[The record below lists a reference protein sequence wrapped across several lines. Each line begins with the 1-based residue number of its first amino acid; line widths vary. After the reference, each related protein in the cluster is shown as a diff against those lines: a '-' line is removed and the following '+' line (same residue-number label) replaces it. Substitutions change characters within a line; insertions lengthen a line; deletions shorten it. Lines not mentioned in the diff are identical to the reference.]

1 MSKANPAKTVL
12 SGLSGE
18 ILAVDQADRAGLE
31 SISASL
37 RQGAALLRDSAVH
50 LADLLESAE
59 RILAR
64 TLEDP
69 EKLSESQ
76 RMLAAQA
83 VDLVCQQIDTD
94 PAGPDQRGD
103 LLGSQLL
110 ASLAEGPGRL
120 DDGPGREAP
129 PTGQEEPSPEP
140 TTDPAARQDP
150 ADPAGP
156 GAQGDDRN
164 KPDPGQP
171 PENDA
176 DGESGPSSLL
186 QEYADTAEEHLSR
199 AEHCLLHLEAN
210 PADESHI
217 HQVLRAFHTL
227 KGSSAMMG
235 LTPIEHLAHLAE
247 SLLSQARNGTVEI
260 IDSRT
265 DVALRACDMLRAMVR
280 QAAESPEQR
289 LQSPDGYD
297 ELASQLSLAA
307 CPDWQQTEAEPG
319 PLREPLPDRLDAGM
333 LVGFCQEGIDRLGQ
347 NQADLLD
354 RDSLG
359 PDDLGELRETLHGL
373 TQAGSALEL
382 GALESYAQALFDWVD
397 GAIQAGKPLIG
408 GYLDLTMEAVD
419 QMRRCLE
426 LYIHAAETDVVE
438 IPAKIRELTDA
449 LQDPA
454 AAGIRPEE
462 PEESLRIGEILV
474 GRGQVQPEQ
483 VQSALADNAGDLL
496 GKVLLHQGAGGRDVS
511 SALRVQRQ
519 LNSGAAR
526 NADSTLR
533 VSARRM
539 DELVNLVGEL
549 LVSHSMIRENPS
561 VQGPRRRR
569 MRKGPGAGRRR
580 ARRED
585 RPRRSP
591 EAERLARD
599 IERTDSLL
607 KDLHELAVSLRM
619 VPMRGLF
626 EKARRLS
633 RDLARRSG
641 KALQLLT
648 EGEET
653 EIDRNMVDLLSDP
666 LVHLIRNAVD
676 HGIESPA
683 ERDQARKDP
692 TATLWIRAFRAGSNV
707 VLSLEDDGKGLD
719 LDSIRDKAHQTGLVD
734 PGAPLS
740 DAEISSLIFHPGF
753 TTAPS
758 VTGVSGRG
766 VGMDVV
772 RRTVEALNGRIDVF
786 SEPGRGTRFE
796 IRLPLTTAV
805 EDVLTVEVAQ
815 GRYLLASADIDRT
828 LCRPAS
834 EIRRAA
840 GGRDRLLLGEQ
851 SVPVLDL
858 CRLLHRRPAE
868 PTENVQMVLVRRGLR
883 QCAVRVERVVR
894 QSQVVVKPMGGLLS
908 RVPYFTGAA
917 VLADGDLGLIL
928 DATYLIGKGLDRAHA
943 A

>member
-1 MSKANPAKTVL
+1 MSQANSAKSIL

-18 ILAVDQADRAGLE
+18 ILAVDQADPAGLE

-37 RQGAALLRDSAVH
+37 RQGADLLRDSAVH

-83 VDLVCQQIDTD
+83 VDLVCRQIDCD
-94 PAGPDQRGD
+94 PSGSDQRVD

-110 ASLAEGPGRL
+110 ASLAEGPARL
-120 DDGPGREAP
+120 NDGPGL
-129 PTGQEEPSPEP
+129 EPRSAE
-140 TTDPAARQDP
+140 
-150 ADPAGP
+150 
-156 GAQGDDRN
+156 
-164 KPDPGQP
+164 PGQP
-171 PENDA
+171 GGEPAEPQQVSDDTPPPADQDGPSETDA
-176 DGESGPSSLL
+176 AQRPVAETAGQTGQSSLL
-186 QEYADTAEEHLSR
+186 QEYTDAAEDHLAR
-199 AEHCLLHLEAN
+199 AENCLLHLEAN
-210 PADESHI
+210 PGNENHI
-217 HQVLRAFHTL
+217 HQALRAFHTL
-227 KGSSAMMG
+227 KGSSAMLG
-235 LTPIEHLAHLAE
+235 LMPIEHLAHLAE
-247 SLLSQARNGTVEI
+247 SLLSQARSGTVEI
-260 IDSRT
+260 IESRT
-265 DVALRACDMLRAMVR
+265 DVALRACDMLRGLVH
-280 QAAESPEQR
+280 QAAQTPGQR
-289 LQSPDGYD
+289 LQSPEGYD

-307 CPDWQQTEAEPG
+307 CPDWQQTDDQAG
-319 PLREPLPDRLDAGM
+319 PIREPLPDGLDPGM
-333 LVGFCQEGIDRLGQ
+333 LVGFCQEGADRLRQ
-347 NQADLLD
+347 NQANLLARDPLGSEDL
-354 RDSLG
+354 S
-359 PDDLGELRETLHGL
+359 ELRETLHGL

-382 GALESYAQALFDWVD
+382 PCLESYASALFHWVD
-397 GAIQAGKPLIG
+397 RAIEAGEPLTG

-419 QMRRCLE
+419 QMRQCLE
-426 LYIHAAETDVVE
+426 IYAQAARSDAVE
-438 IPAKIRELTDA
+438 LPAKIRELTEA
-449 LQDPA
+449 LEDPD
-454 AAGIRPEE
+454 AAGIACQE

-483 VQSALADNAGDLL
+483 IRSALADNAGDLL

-519 LNSGAAR
+519 LNSGAPR

-549 LVSHSMIRENPS
+549 LVSHSMVRENPS

-569 MRKGPGAGRRR
+569 RRKGSASGRR

-585 RPRRSP
+585 RPPRSP

-599 IERTDSLL
+599 IDRTDSLL
-607 KDLHELAVSLRM
+607 KDLHQLAVSLRM

-633 RDLARRSG
+633 RDLSRRSG
-641 KALQLLT
+641 KPLQLLT
-648 EGEET
+648 EGEDT
-653 EIDRNMVDLLSDP
+653 EIDRNMVDMLSDP

-676 HGIESPA
+676 HGIESAAGRGEA
-683 ERDQARKDP
+683 EKDP
-692 TATLWIRAFRAGSNV
+692 TATLRIRAFRAGSNV

-719 LDSIRDKAHQTGLVD
+719 LDSIREKALQTGLID
-734 PGAPLS
+734 PAVPLS
-740 DAEISSLIFHPGF
+740 DAEVSSLIFHPGF

-786 SEPGRGTRFE
+786 SEPGKGTRFE

-815 GRYLLASADIDRT
+815 GRYLLSAADIERT
-828 LCRPAS
+828 LSLPAS
-834 EIRRAA
+834 EIRSAA
-840 GGRDRLLLGEQ
+840 GGRPHLLVGEQ
-851 SVPVLDL
+851 TVPVLDL
-858 CRLLHRRPAE
+858 CQLLHHRPSE
-868 PTENVQMVLVRRGLR
+868 PTENVQLVLVRRGLR
-883 QCAVRVERVVR
+883 HCAVRVERVVR
-894 QSQVVVKPMGGLLS
+894 QSQVVIKPLGGLLA